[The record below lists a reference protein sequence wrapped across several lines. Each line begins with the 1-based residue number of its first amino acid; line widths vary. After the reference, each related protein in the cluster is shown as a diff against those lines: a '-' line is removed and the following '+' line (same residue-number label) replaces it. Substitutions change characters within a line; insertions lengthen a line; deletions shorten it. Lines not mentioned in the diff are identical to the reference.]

1 MQRGWACK
9 DGQRGRV
16 PFGECG
22 SDSLP
27 LASANEAGRHQ
38 VILRLK
44 WSCPLVL
51 AKVGE
56 AGDE

>member
-1 MQRGWACK
+1 MQRGWVCK

-16 PFGECG
+16 PFGDCG
-22 SDSLP
+22 SPP
-27 LASANEAGRHQ
+27 LRHQ